1 MFYLFLLIGI
11 SFIPISVQATSLR
24 IISLSPQTTE
34 IAYEAGLGGNLVAV
48 SAHSDY
54 PAEAKKLE
62 QVANYQGIN
71 IERVIS
77 LKPDLVLAWKGGNP
91 EKELAKLADF
101 GIKIFYSNP
110 HSLYEA
116 ANAIEELGTWSKNP
130 EKAKERADA
139 LRLSLNNIKNKNIN
153 KSRIRYFY
161 QLSKTPLM
169 TNNEKHWPQPLF
181 TLCGGENIFAKSPA
195 AYPIVGIERI
205 IQRDPQ
211 AIFYP
216 KHKKGAIDPIGH
228 FEKWANVIPA
238 IKRKAI
244 FSISGDWLSR
254 PTPRAL
260 QATEEICKAF
270 DEIREQEKDLLPFK
284 ENDKKNQKPTPEN
297 APFAKTQKKRLS
309 NIVTV

>member
-1 MFYLFLLIGI
+1 MFHLFLLIGI
-11 SFIPISVQATSLR
+11 GFIPLSAQATSLR

-34 IAYEAGLGGNLVAV
+34 IAYEAGLGEHLVAV

-54 PAEAKKLE
+54 PEEAKKLE
-62 QVANYQGIN
+62 QVANYQSIN
-71 IERVIS
+71 IERILS

-91 EKELAKLADF
+91 EKELTKLADF

-110 HSLYEA
+110 HSLYDA
-116 ANAIEELGTWSKNP
+116 ANAIEELGTWSKKP
-130 EKAKERADA
+130 EKAKERANA

-153 KSRIRYFY
+153 KSKIRYFY
-161 QLSKTPLM
+161 QLSRTPLM

-195 AYPIVGIERI
+195 AYPIIGIEKI
-205 IQRDPQ
+205 IQLAPQ

-216 KHKKGAIDPIGH
+216 KNKKGAMDAIEH

-238 IKRKAI
+238 IERKAI

-260 QATEEICKAF
+260 QAAKDICNAF
-270 DEIREQEKDLLPFK
+270 DKIREQEKDRLLFDK
-284 ENDKKNQKPTPEN
+284 NDKKNQKNTPEN
-297 APFAKTQKKRLS
+297 PPFAKTQKKRLS
-309 NIVTV
+309 NVVTV